1 MIKSEKITLFHYYLP
16 IYLGMITTGI
26 LTMPTMLYKAA
37 EQNLWLPLIVS
48 SLAGYVMVLVVTYLY
63 HRFPGQTLI
72 EIFRTTMGRWI
83 GNFCSAL
90 LLGLLIGQAI
100 FILREYQM
108 YLTINYYQYMPAVV
122 VIGLLLLVC
131 MYAVHQGLEV
141 ICRSSV
147 FFFPFIIAVQLIT
160 CLLILPELSPY
171 RLLPILDK
179 GILYPLKGAVFS
191 FAWYSEFLWG
201 AFYMPAVSV
210 PAKKML
216 TTGFLFVTATTVSLL
231 IVFFVVICFL
241 GDATS
246 QYLYSFDIVER
257 YIQVSGLIERSSAL
271 FMIVWLLGVFV
282 KMALLMFI
290 ISVNTAHFVKK
301 ISYAKLALPVM
312 LLLLLISS
320 FCFTSMKSMYQ
331 NGMFFLNICCLVG
344 NMILPI
350 LLLIYCLLFHRDTP
364 RSSGQ

>member
-1 MIKSEKITLFHYYLP
+1 MIKFEQITLFQYYSS
-16 IYLGMITTGI
+16 IYLGIITTGI

-48 SLAGYVMVLVVTYLY
+48 SLVGYVMVLVVTYLY
-63 HRFPGQTLI
+63 HRFPGKTII
-72 EIFRTTMGRWI
+72 EIFRITMGRRI
-83 GNFCSAL
+83 GNSCTVL

-108 YLTINYYQYMPAVV
+108 YLTINYYQYMYAAVI
-122 VIGLLLLVC
+122 IGLLLLVC
-131 MYAVHQGLEV
+131 MYAVRQGLEV
-141 ICRSSV
+141 ICRCSV
-147 FFFPFIIAVQLIT
+147 FFFPFIIGVQLIT
-160 CLLILPELSPY
+160 CMLILPELSPY

-179 GILYPLKGAVFS
+179 GVLDPLKGAVFS
-191 FAWYSEFLWG
+191 FSWYSEFLWG

-216 TTGFLFVTATTVSLL
+216 RTGFIFVTATTVSLL
-231 IVFFVVICFL
+231 LVFTVVICFL

-257 YIQVSGLIERSSAL
+257 YIQISGLIERSSAF

-282 KMALLMFI
+282 KMALLLFI
-290 ISVNTAHFVKK
+290 ICINTAQLIDKK
-301 ISYAKLALPVM
+301 NYNKMAFPVTV
-312 LLLLLISS
+312 LLLVTCM
-320 FCFTSMKSMYQ
+320 FCFTSMESMYQ
-331 NGMFFLNICCLVG
+331 KGLFFLNICCLMG

-350 LLLIYCLLFHRDTP
+350 LLLIYCLLFHR
-364 RSSGQ
+364 SAKSK